1 MFRTFVI
8 FLAALWIAAPN
19 AWGASRPS
27 QAAMIFLPPGA
38 AYCRDFLRLEPM
50 QKYDGGTLPIREGEA
65 EDYFTYRG
73 IEEWVRGFVTAA
85 NVLGARNGS
94 GDATGGKDLYELMPK
109 LFEYCRS
116 HQADIF
122 SDAALQFLSTSH
134 APANSSP

>member
-1 MFRTFVI
+1 MFRSFAI
-8 FLAALWIAAPN
+8 FSTALWLAAPTAFGAPGPN
-19 AWGASRPS
+19 

-50 QKYDGGTLPIREGEA
+50 QKYDSGTLPVHEGEA

-85 NVLGARNGS
+85 NILGAKNGS
-94 GDATGGKDLYELMPK
+94 GDATKGKDLYELMPQ

-116 HQADIF
+116 HRDDIF
-122 SDAALQFLSTSH
+122 SDAALQFLS
-134 APANSSP
+134 APHPSISR